1 MQMPHDAELE
11 EHIIGCMIFDPECI
25 ADIVDLLNPK
35 LFYHARNEKICEKIF
50 SLWNED
56 PTTVDI
62 INLAPLFSELEIS
75 IERIS
80 EVISSIPTA
89 ANVRYYAE
97 RLRDI
102 AALREAVKVG
112 QYLINAGDGSIR
124 DGDQIKETIVKAEA
138 KLSKIS
144 EATVQVDSMLSMR
157 EIMAQTF
164 EDMEK
169 TYYHNDSGIT
179 GVPSGYP
186 DLDRLTSGFQKQDL
200 IIVAA
205 RPSVGK
211 TTFALNVAR
220 AMNLQH
226 GISGVIFSLEQGNK
240 SLGKRFIAAEGNVDS
255 QRINSGL
262 LLEDD
267 WSRVTM
273 AISNLSVEN
282 LFVDEQPA
290 ITIPEMK
297 AKLRVLKRKI
307 GEIGFIMIDYLQ
319 LMGGTGT
326 QFERVSENS
335 RQLKNIAREFDVPVI
350 CLSQLSRSV
359 EQRPDKHPILS
370 DLRDSGNI
378 EQDADIVAFL
388 YRDEYYNQDTEKKNI
403 IEINLA
409 KQRNGPVGKIE
420 LAFLKNFNKFESLDR
435 SHIDT
440 SQSDQYKKSG
450 SNIPDMYRGKGKP

>member
-1 MQMPHDAELE
+1 MPHDSELE
-11 EHIIGCMIFDPECI
+11 EHILGCMIYDPECI
-25 ADIVDLLNPK
+25 ADVVDMLRPR
-35 LFYHARNEKICEKIF
+35 LFYHARNEKLCETIM
-50 SLWNED
+50 SLWND
-56 PTTVDI
+56 APTTVDLV
-62 INLAPLFSELEIS
+62 NLSPALTELEFS

-80 EVISSIPTA
+80 AVISSIPTA
-89 ANVRYYAE
+89 ANVRHYVE

-124 DGDQIKETIVKAEA
+124 EGDEIKDAIAKAEM
-138 KLSKIS
+138 KLSRIS
-144 EATVQVDSMLSMR
+144 EATVRVDSMLSMR
-157 EIMAQTF
+157 EIMSRTF
-164 EDMEK
+164 EDIER

-179 GVPSGYP
+179 GAPSGYQ
-186 DLDRLTSGFQKQDL
+186 DLDKLTSGFQKQDL

-220 AMNLQH
+220 EMNLRH
-226 GISGVIFSLEQGNK
+226 GLSGVIFSLEQGHS
-240 SLGKRFIAAEGNVDS
+240 SLGKRFISAEGNVDS
-255 QRINSGL
+255 QRIISGL
-262 LLEDD
+262 LVENDFEK
-267 WSRVTM
+267 VTM
-273 AISNLSVEN
+273 AIGSLASEN
-282 LFVDEQPA
+282 LFIDEQPG

-388 YRDEYYNQDTEKKNI
+388 YRDEYYNQDSEKKNI
-403 IEINLA
+403 IEIHLA
-409 KQRNGPVGKIE
+409 KQRNGPTGTVE
-420 LAFLKNFNKFESLDR
+420 LIFLKNFNKFVNMDR
-435 SHIDT
+435 KHEAAPERVG
-440 SQSDQYKKSG
+440 KP
-450 SNIPDMYRGKGKP
+450 IPDMYRKGK